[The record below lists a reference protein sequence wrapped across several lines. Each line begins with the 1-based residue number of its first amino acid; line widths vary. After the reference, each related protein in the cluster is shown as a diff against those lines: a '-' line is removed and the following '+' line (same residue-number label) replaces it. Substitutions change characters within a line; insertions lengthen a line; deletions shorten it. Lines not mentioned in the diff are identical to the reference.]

1 MCEITTDFILLLC
14 IGHGAESAILVLKQ
28 GETCVSGD
36 FLQGNVAQSEV
47 FAQMLA
53 QHNN

>member
-1 MCEITTDFILLLC
+1 LTWRWIS
-14 IGHGAESAILVLKQ
+14 HLVLKQ

-36 FLQGNVAQSEV
+36 FLQENAAQSDI

-53 QHNN
+53 QNIN